1 MSNATQCWED
11 VTKIK
16 YDKYKE
22 NIEPLVILL
31 YYNISYLSSLVYLFY
46 IF

>member
-11 VTKIK
+11 VSKIEH
-16 YDKYKE
+16 DKYKE